1 MRTAAVLL
9 AMLLSMFR
17 ICSGAEPPLV
27 NPADIQRTGTI
38 VRLPG
43 LVIHDVASPYLEAA
57 GKVVRTNDLL
67 EFIAVEP
74 QGRDYESMLTL
85 DCKPSA
91 LQFALLLIGC
101 ETSSVKQARSLLAIE
116 VEYKDKRV
124 PVEEWLIDRKTKKP
138 PTGLRWVFSGSYF
151 GKNPITNQ
159 PVFMSDAEQAHI
171 ALWAQ
176 SSVLINL
183 ADDRGNPYK
192 GDDQG
197 LEVNPAAVPPLGAA
211 IKLIIRKKP

>member
-1 MRTAAVLL
+1 MKTGAVLL

-27 NPADIQRTGTI
+27 NPADIQRAGAT

-57 GKVVRTNDLL
+57 GKIVRTNDLL

-74 QGRDYESMLTL
+74 HGRDYESMLTL

-101 ETSSVKQARSLLAIE
+101 ETGNVIRIE
-116 VEYKDKRV
+116 AEYKDKRV
-124 PVEEWLIDRKTKKP
+124 LIEEWLVDRKTKKT
-138 PTGLRWVFSGSYF
+138 PTGLRWVFNGSYF
-151 GKNPITNQ
+151 GKNPVTNQ

-171 ALWAQ
+171 ALWKQ
-176 SSVLINL
+176 PSVLINL
-183 ADDRGNPYK
+183 ADDRGNPYR

-197 LEVNPAAVPPLGAA
+197 LEVNPAAVPPIGAA

>member
-1 MRTAAVLL
+1 MKIILL
-9 AMLLSMFR
+9 AALAS
-17 ICSGAEPPLV
+17 SLV
-27 NPADIQRTGTI
+27 NTADVQRTGKE

-43 LVIHDVASPYLEAA
+43 LVIHDIAQPYLEAA
-57 GKVVRTNDLL
+57 GTVVRTNDLL
-67 EFIAVEP
+67 EFVAVEP
-74 QGRDYESMLTL
+74 QGRDYESLLTL

-101 ETSSVKQARSLLAIE
+101 ETGTATRAGSLLAIE
-116 VEYKDKRV
+116 AEYKDKRV
-124 PVEEWLIDRKTKKP
+124 PIEQWLVDRKIKKP
-138 PTGLRWVFSGSYF
+138 PTGLHWVFNGSGFS
-151 GKNPITNQ
+151 KNPITNQ

-171 ALWAQ
+171 ALWKQ
-176 SSVLINL
+176 PSVLINL

-197 LEVNPAAVPPLGAA
+197 LEVNPAAVPPIGAP